1 MEATTSPAR
10 LPPHAVDAGR
20 AGEPAGAPGR
30 PCGRCLRERA
40 PQRPSAQRRAW
51 TAAPRTRVA
60 ATLREWPAAC
70 PHVGAAAPLRRLA
83 AWVRFGGLAVALAGL
98 GSLAAAQPDGPPA
111 EDLLPPEVLASL
123 RGSGLPASGFG
134 FHAQAVDAGDA
145 PVLASWNAEQPF
157 LMASTAKIVTS
168 LAALDL
174 LGSNH
179 RWRTRAFATAAPRDG
194 RLAGDLVIAG
204 GAGAGLTP
212 DELRRWFAR
221 MHEQGLRQI
230 RGRIVLE
237 QFALLH
243 AREPSQAPT
252 TAAEAAPGGPP
263 DPRSFT
269 RGALVVSVRPGAGA
283 RAAVTLQPHPPGVVV
298 INDVAMGGGCA
309 AYARWDAAA
318 AVPGAPPPLR
328 VAGRWDRDCGRRD
341 VAFVRVPAAPVGARR
356 VAAPAPPPIATPGL
370 VAALWAQSGG
380 TLQGRVVE
388 SPGRPAELEA
398 LRAAPPWAS
407 ELLTPL
413 PEVLRE
419 INKTS
424 NNVAARSLL
433 RALGGEAGPGAEDP
447 FGGARR
453 RVAAWLRSR
462 GLADDDIRIDQGSGQ
477 SRLER
482 GKPRAMVQLLRA
494 AWRTSGSRSF
504 VDSLPIAGIDGT
516 LAHRLRNGSATGQ
529 AFLKT
534 GTLRDTRALAG
545 YVRSRGGTVYAVAAV
560 VNHPDA
566 GRATPVLDAFIE
578 WVARR
583 E

>member
-1 MEATTSPAR
+1 MEDVAANAGPALR
-10 LPPHAVDAGR
+10 PRVRSGLGR
-20 AGEPAGAPGR
+20 AGAPRSAGVSAPAWAPV
-30 PCGRCLRERA
+30 RA
-40 PQRPSAQRRAW
+40 PQRASRAGSVRAATRRAV
-51 TAAPRTRVA
+51 RV
-60 ATLREWPAAC
+60 L
-70 PHVGAAAPLRRLA
+70 VGAALA
-83 AWVRFGGLAVALAGL
+83 ALAAI
-98 GSLAAAQPDGPPA
+98 SAAQPDGPPGDEALPA
-111 EDLLPPEVLASL
+111 ELLASL
-123 RGSGLPASGFG
+123 RGSGLPDSGFG
-134 FHAQAVDAGDA
+134 FYAQSVDAAEA

-174 LGSNH
+174 LGSHH
-179 RWRTRAFATAAPRDG
+179 RWRTHAFATAAPVGG

-212 DELRRWFAR
+212 EELRRWFR
-221 MHEQGLRQI
+221 QMHAEGLTQI

-237 QFALLH
+237 QLALLH

-252 TAAEAAPGGPP
+252 TTAEAAPGGPP

-269 RGALVVSVRPGAGA
+269 RGALVVSLRPGGGA
-283 RAAVTLQPHPPGVVV
+283 KAQVALRPHPPGVVV
-298 INDVAMGGGCA
+298 HNDVAMGGGCS
-309 AYARWDAAA
+309 AYARWDRAAA
-318 AVPGAPPPLR
+318 GTAAALR
-328 VAGRWDRDCGRRD
+328 VTGRWDRACGRRD
-341 VAFVRVPAAPVGARR
+341 IAFVRVPTAARTAR
-356 VAAPAPPPIATPGL
+356 APAPSAPRAIATPAL
-370 VAALWAQSGG
+370 VAALWAESGG
-380 TLQGRVVE
+380 TLRGRVVE
-388 SPGRPAELEA
+388 TARREA
-398 LRAAPPWAS
+398 SFDASRAAPPWS
-407 ELLTPL
+407 SQVLTPL
-413 PEVLRE
+413 PKVLRE

-433 RALGGEAGPGAEDP
+433 LALGGETARATGDP

-462 GLADDDIRIDQGSGQ
+462 GLAEDDIRIDQGSGQ

-482 GKPRAMVQLLRA
+482 GKPRALVQLLRA

-504 VDSLPIAGIDGT
+504 VDSLPIAGVDGT
-516 LAHRLRNGSATGQ
+516 LAHRLRHGSATGQ

-545 YVRSRGGTVYAVAAV
+545 YVRTRSGTVYAVAAV

-583 E
+583 D